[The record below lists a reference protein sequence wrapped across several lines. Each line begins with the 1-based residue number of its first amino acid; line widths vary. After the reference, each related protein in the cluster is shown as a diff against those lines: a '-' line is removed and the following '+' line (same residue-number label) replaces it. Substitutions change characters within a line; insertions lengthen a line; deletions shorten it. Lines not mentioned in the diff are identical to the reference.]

1 MNLMYVNV
9 LVVFMLLSIS
19 CCTEALS
26 CLDRSGHPVDWFI
39 ALKLSKDSDNNNEL
53 IRDGVGHVY
62 MDENIKEWQLSDVS
76 MNDSSQSIG
85 YTLQQ
90 IYDNPK
96 SKDVGYIMY
105 NDEWPNGPKS
115 SSRGHT
121 KGALAFDSSSGF
133 WLIHSTPKFPDFA
146 NKSYVWP
153 NNALPFGQ
161 SFLCITFDLKQ
172 FQLIGEQLLYNY
184 PSIYDSNLPDQL
196 VDKVP
201 SLRDVVND
209 KHTDTP
215 PYKQMVT
222 LYSKAGREFQS
233 FSKSKGFNQDIYANW
248 LAPYWKTNLFTE
260 TWQNGGGKLKSN
272 CSSTFTVQNIK
283 LISLPGII
291 LQKETKDH
299 SKWAVSTGNTRQV
312 TCIGGINRMEA
323 QFRRAGGLVCSEI
336 PEIWKAFRQL
346 VNDTEPCPGLNY

>member
-121 KGALAFDSSSGF
+121 K
-133 WLIHSTPKFPDFA
+133 
-146 NKSYVWP
+146 
-153 NNALPFGQ
+153 
-161 SFLCITFDLKQ
+161 
-172 FQLIGEQLLYNY
+172 GEQLLYNY